1 MPKFGTRSKELR
13 QYLCNDLRLLVDEV
27 IKHYDFSIVE
37 TFRDKV
43 DQEKA
48 FMFGRSKA
56 HFGQSA
62 HNYHPSFALDV
73 TPYPVPLKQVKGVI
87 VWDDDSP
94 EWDKMINVFK
104 AKADELGIKITCG
117 IDFKSLTD
125 KPHIEI
131 ADWKKRVKE
140 I

>member
-73 TPYPVPLKQVKGVI
+73 YPYPAPQKRINNVLVL
-87 VWDDDSP
+87 DDNSP
-94 EWDKMINVFK
+94 EWKKMIDVFK
-104 AKADELGIKITCG
+104 SVAEEMGIEISCG
-117 IDFKSLTD
+117 IDFKSLKD
-125 KPHIEI
+125 CPHIEI
-131 ADWKKRVKE
+131 KDWKKRVKE

>member
-1 MPKFGTRSKELR
+1 MPKFGKKSTELR
-13 QYLCNDLRLLVDEV
+13 NYLCKDLKRLVDEA
-27 IKHYDFSIVE
+27 IKEYDFSIIE
-37 TFRDKV
+37 TIRGKTE
-43 DQEKA
+43 QEKA
-48 FMFGRSKA
+48 FMFGQSKA
-56 HFGQSA
+56 HYGQSA
-62 HNYHPSFALDV
+62 HNYNPCFALDV

-104 AKADELGIKITCG
+104 AKAKKLGIKITCG

-131 ADWKKRVKE
+131 ADWKERIKE

>member
-1 MPKFGTRSKELR
+1 MPKFGRKSAELR
-13 QYLCNDLRLLVDEV
+13 EYLCQDLKRLVDEV
-27 IKHYDFSIVE
+27 IKGYDFSIIE
-37 TFRDKV
+37 TIRDKAE
-43 DQEKA
+43 QEKA

-56 HFGQSA
+56 HYGQSA
-62 HNYHPSFALDV
+62 HNFHPCFALDV
-73 TPYPVPLKQVKGVI
+73 IPYPVPVKQVKGVV
-87 VWDDDSP
+87 VWDDNSP
-94 EWDKMINVFK
+94 EWDKMINAFK

-131 ADWKKRVKE
+131 ADWKQRVRS